1 VVQVDGSTGHGNAA
15 TTKRCG
21 LVFQGRPLADTK
33 GGRGIVKHLH
43 LAIFCVARAK
53 CGVLET
59 DCSRTAL
66 FRISNSEPTMFEF
79 SQVMRASLLT
89 SSPVVYPDYYST
101 LYDQTAALDS
111 DYGSATCP
119 KEEEEIIVIPEKFRH
134 VFYGY
139 NDEHVFVNMTDVE
152 PNVVT
157 NQLAMDG
164 MPMKSSHIGIKTYY
178 VYDQSDQ

>member
-1 VVQVDGSTGHGNAA
+1 MVDGSTGHGNTV

-21 LVFQGRPLADTK
+21 LVFRGLPDII

-79 SQVMRASLLT
+79 SQ
-89 SSPVVYPDYYST
+89 D
-101 LYDQTAALDS
+101 
-111 DYGSATCP
+111 GW
-119 KEEEEIIVIPEKFRH
+119 
-134 VFYGY
+134 
-139 NDEHVFVNMTDVE
+139 
-152 PNVVT
+152 
-157 NQLAMDG
+157 MDG
-164 MPMKSSHIGIKTYY
+164 WMDGWRAGWLDRWVGGWMDGSEALRPPGQGEPANGRPNGSGERGSRHHPPPGGSLQAIRLFPPMATGSLRAISSCPAAAGRTQPLRAGRP
-178 VYDQSDQ
+178 DE